1 MSERESPMKDTKSD
15 ATKGS
20 DLDALKRELLQS
32 VADKVAGMSPQV
44 SDAALGLIA
53 AINYGDKT
61 LLDSSFAS
69 LLAAL
74 PGVANNC
81 ITRELAAS
89 EGVQAGIRD
98 GWRRYID
105 KKAYELSDFEEI
117 KDYLESIID
126 ERIASMLKAR
136 KFVRSL
142 EGLGQQVEK
151 SQALEDGIRQ
161 LRKFREGLLRGWPE
175 RGPASPL
182 DRETVSKTRDAI
194 RRGEKGM
201 SKDQLI
207 WRGKRSEKAVEE

>member
-1 MSERESPMKDTKSD
+1 MNDTKSD

-20 DLDALKRELLQS
+20 EIDALKSALQH
-32 VADKVAGMSPQV
+32 VADEVAGTCPQV

-53 AINYGDKT
+53 AVNYGDKT
-61 LLDSSFAS
+61 LLDSSYAS

-81 ITRELAAS
+81 ITRELASS

-105 KKAYELSDFEEI
+105 KKAYELSVFEEI
-117 KDYLESIID
+117 KDHLESIID
-126 ERIASMLKAR
+126 ERIASILKVR

-142 EGLGQQVEK
+142 EGLGQHVEK

-161 LRKFREGLLRGWPE
+161 LRKFREDLLRGWPA
-175 RGPASPL
+175 RSPASPI
-182 DRETVSKTRDAI
+182 DWETVSKARDAI

-207 WRGKRSEKAVEE
+207 WGGKRSEKAVEE

>member
-1 MSERESPMKDTKSD
+1 MNDTTSD

-20 DLDALKRELLQS
+20 DLDALKSELQR

-53 AINYGDKT
+53 AVNYGDKT

-74 PGVANNC
+74 PEVANNC
-81 ITRELAAS
+81 ITRELASS
-89 EGVQAGIRD
+89 EGVQAGISD

-105 KKAYELSDFEEI
+105 KKAYELSVFEEI
-117 KDYLESIID
+117 KDQLESMID
-126 ERIASMLKAR
+126 ERIASMLKVR

-161 LRKFREGLLRGWPE
+161 LRKFREDLLRGWPA
-175 RGPASPL
+175 RRPASPI
-182 DRETVSKTRDAI
+182 DRETVSKARDAI

-207 WRGKRSEKAVEE
+207 WGGKRSEKAVEE